1 VYIFSSTD
9 NEYSGSIPLPLIL
22 APEATSKPSCLS
34 ALSKAEDDIVYRW
47 GISLGSA
54 DLFRG
59 GFRDYVKTINLTI
72 DDTAVQS
79 EV

>member
-1 VYIFSSTD
+1 MNI
-9 NEYSGSIPLPLIL
+9 
-22 APEATSKPSCLS
+22 
-34 ALSKAEDDIVYRW
+34 LSKAEDDIVYRW

-59 GFRDYVKTINLTI
+59 GFRYYVKTINLTI